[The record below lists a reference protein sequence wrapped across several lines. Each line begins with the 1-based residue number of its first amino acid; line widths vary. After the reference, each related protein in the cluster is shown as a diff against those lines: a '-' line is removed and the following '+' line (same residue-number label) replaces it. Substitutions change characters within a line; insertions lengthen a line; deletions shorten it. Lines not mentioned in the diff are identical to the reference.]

1 MADKQIRAYKIE
13 GVLMTFSSATKNEI
27 ARIAIKNKCC
37 QLALLSAL
45 IKMTGTVQFHGVNRI
60 SIKLSTENASIARM
74 LFSLLKNCFDIN
86 PRVVVRRNRHLKKNN
101 TYTLYVDSEMGS
113 QEVLKKTGIL
123 QEGEKGIKLNYKL
136 PHYMIK
142 KACCKKAYIRGVFL
156 GGGSI
161 SDPEKTYHLEL
172 VTNNEDYA
180 EDIKD
185 LLNHYGLGAKVV
197 MRKGNYVVYIKEGE
211 HIVNFL
217 NIIGAH
223 NALLNLEN
231 VRIYKEMRN
240 NVNRIVNCET
250 ANLDKTLNAALR
262 QIENIKYIK
271 DTIGLEKLPPG
282 LAEIAE
288 LRLEYQEAS
297 LKELGEMMNPAIGKS
312 GVNHRLRKLDRIAEN
327 LKERRGEQ

>member
-1 MADKQIRAYKIE
+1 
-13 GVLMTFSSATKNEI
+13 MTFSSITKNEI
-27 ARIAIKNKCC
+27 SKIVITNKCC

-45 IKMTGTVQFHGVNRI
+45 IKMTGTVQIHGVNKIGVR
-60 SIKLSTENASIARM
+60 LSTENASIARM
-74 LFSLLKNCFDIN
+74 LFSLLKSCFDIN
-86 PRVVVRRNRHLKKNN
+86 TRVVVRKNKHLKKNN
-101 TYTLYVDSEMGS
+101 NYTLYIDSEMGS
-113 QEVLKKTGIL
+113 LEILKAAGIM
-123 QEGEKGIKLNYKL
+123 QEGDKGLKLNYKL
-136 PHYMIK
+136 PHHLIK
-142 KACCKKAYIRGVFL
+142 KSCCRKAYLRGVFL

-172 VTNNEDYA
+172 VTNSEDFA

-185 LLNHYGLGAKVV
+185 VLNHYQLGAKVV
-197 MRKGNYVVYIKEGE
+197 ERKGNYVVYLKEGE
-211 HIVNFL
+211 NIVNFL

-262 QIENIKYIK
+262 QIENIKYIR
-271 DTIGLEKLPPG
+271 DTIGLEKLPAG

-288 LRLEYQEAS
+288 LRLEYKEAS
-297 LKELGEMMNPAIGKS
+297 LKELGEMMSPVVGKS
-312 GVNHRLRKLDRIAEN
+312 GVNHRLRKLDQIAEK
-327 LKERRGEQ
+327 LKERQKE